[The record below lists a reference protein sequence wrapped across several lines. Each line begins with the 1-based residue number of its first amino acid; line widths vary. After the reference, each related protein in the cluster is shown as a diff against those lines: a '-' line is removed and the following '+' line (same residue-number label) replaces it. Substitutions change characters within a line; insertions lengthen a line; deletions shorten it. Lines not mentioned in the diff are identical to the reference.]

1 MGRMGDARA
10 DGRPRRHRPVA
21 LAGVLAL
28 VLAAGLLPALPAPAE
43 GQGIEDRI
51 RTLGLENGR
60 FYSHP
65 VSSGL
70 GAGLTSGWFH
80 SARALGPLEFEVG
93 VRAVGGFVPPEDE
106 SFRPVLPQEISVPE
120 LDGRTFADPFG
131 TGVGLSTPTAVGEG
145 AGIAVEPQGAFRQA
159 LLDEGLDPADFALA
173 FPRGFDLPAVP
184 VGSLQL
190 NVGVARG
197 VEVVGRFVPRIELNE
212 DLGAVQSVG
221 GGLKLSVTDW
231 LDVPTFL
238 DLAVGGGLQ
247 SFEVGDYLTA
257 DSRHVSL
264 MASKGFSGLTL
275 FAAGTL
281 ESSNVDVT
289 YTVENPRLPEGGTTV
304 AFEDEGE
311 NSARFT
317 TGFSLDILF
326 LQLTADYAVSDYQV
340 VSAGLG
346 VRF

>member
-10 DGRPRRHRPVA
+10 DGRPRRDRTALLLPGLA
-21 LAGVLAL
+21 LA
-28 VLAAGLLPALPAPAE
+28 LAAALLPALPDAAAA
-43 GQGIEDRI
+43 QGVEDRI
-51 RTLGLENGR
+51 RSLGEENGR
-60 FYSHP
+60 LYAHP

-70 GAGLTSGWFH
+70 GAGLNSGWFH
-80 SARALGPLEFEVG
+80 SARALGPLEVEVG
-93 VRAVGGFVPPEDE
+93 VRAVGGFVPSRDE
-106 SFRPVLPQEISVPE
+106 AFQPVLPAELTVPE
-120 LDGRTFADPFG
+120 LDGRTFSDPYG
-131 TGVGLSTPTAVGEG
+131 TGAGLSTPTAVGDG
-145 AGIAVEPQGAFRQA
+145 AGIVVEPAGAFRQA
-159 LLDEGLDPADFALA
+159 LLAEGLDPADFALA

-190 NVGVARG
+190 NVGVAKG

-212 DLGAVQSVG
+212 DLGAVESVG

-238 DLAVGGGLQ
+238 DLAVAGGLQ
-247 SFEVGDYLTA
+247 SFEVGEYLSA

-264 MASKGFSGLTL
+264 MASKSFSGLTL
-275 FAAGTL
+275 FASGTL
-281 ESSNVDVT
+281 ESSDADVT

-304 AFEDEGE
+304 EFEDEGA
-311 NSARFT
+311 NTARFT
-317 TGFSLDILF
+317 GGFSLDILF
-326 LQLTADYAVSDYQV
+326 LRLSADYAVSDYQV